1 MENSPKQQEEGKQI
15 IRVLSCV
22 LNKLIEAN
30 MNTPNVGSRDV
41 TKFHAL
47 EPPTIS
53 VLDYLERIHKYA
65 CCSNEC
71 FILSLIYID
80 RLIQLNNFA
89 LTALNVHRVI
99 ITSVML
105 GAKFFDDQYFNN
117 AYYAKVGGVP
127 VTEMNL
133 LEVELLFRLNFS
145 LYVNTEIFKKYQS
158 ELSHHATINFCK
170 CVSGKVMFQADEIKE
185 CKSSQ
190 NPALNNKASD
200 TFHSDKPQ
208 NKVSSFHA
216 PVPSQVTATQNP
228 LNQMHNGF
236 VQTDCRFKAQNFPPP
251 SGFNS
256 VQQLVSCYPPTYTP
270 HVIYPQHATHP
281 KMDPPMKSTLCATS
295 KPFSH
300 SGWGGKSQGHLGYFQ
315 DANTYAVL
323 NEIVR

>member
-15 IRVLSCV
+15 VRVLACV

-30 MNTPNVGSRDV
+30 MNMPTVGSRDI

-47 EPPTIS
+47 EPPAIT

-89 LTALNVHRVI
+89 LTSLNVHRVI
-99 ITSVML
+99 ITSIML
-105 GAKFFDDQYFNN
+105 AAKYFDDQYFNN

-127 VTEMNL
+127 VNEMNL

-145 LYVNTEIFKKYQS
+145 LFVNTEIFKKYQS

-170 CVSGKVMFQADEIKE
+170 CISGKSNIVLDEKRQAQAYRDTGSSLKTPGNSEHTPINASKFDVPVSGQGRKTTDQPSSEHSGYFQK
-185 CKSSQ
+185 
-190 NPALNNKASD
+190 
-200 TFHSDKPQ
+200 
-208 NKVSSFHA
+208 
-216 PVPSQVTATQNP
+216 
-228 LNQMHNGF
+228 
-236 VQTDCRFKAQNFPPP
+236 DCRFQSQPYSDSLSATDVQQFASRYPPP
-251 SGFNS
+251 
-256 VQQLVSCYPPTYTP
+256 YTP
-270 HVIYPQHATHP
+270 QVIYHQHPSHP
-281 KMDPPMKSTLCATS
+281 RMDPQRKSTLCATS
-295 KPFSH
+295 KPFTH
-300 SGWGGKSQGHLGYFQ
+300 SGWVKSQSHIGYFQ
-315 DANTYAVL
+315 ETNPYAVL